1 MNANCSMAAP
11 FNTRLLDEVLVERH
25 ESREQDRQQV
35 LQQVLQWL
43 HQSGSQY
50 GINSAYVFGSVTQ
63 PGRFHDTSDVDLGV
77 EGINAVKQIEAI
89 ADLSMALL
97 RDVDIVD
104 LRHCHFAH
112 RIRERGLL
120 WMRDS

>member
-1 MNANCSMAAP
+1 MGNSPMTVP
-11 FNTRLLDEVLVERH
+11 FNTKLLDEVLIERQ
-25 ESREQDRQQV
+25 ENCEQERQQV
-35 LQQVLQWL
+35 FRQVLEWL
-43 HQSGSQY
+43 HQSGGQY
-50 GINSAYVFGSVTQ
+50 GIDSAYIFGSVTQ
-63 PGRFHDTSDVDLGV
+63 LGRFHKGSDVDLGV
-77 EGINAVKQIEAI
+77 EEINSVKQIEAI